1 MASKTRSSSAAGKRE
16 PSRVPN
22 YGSAGRM
29 LRALTAILSS
39 PRGRD
44 LDGLADELDVS
55 RKTAERY
62 AKVMLDA
69 VPAPDGQP
77 LLELVRA
84 DGGRPR
90 LRVRGSG
97 NVDSNAYQ
105 AASIFFALAALRTLE
120 GTIVYHGAGDVW
132 EKFKKS
138 LPSDARR
145 TLAHI
150 ERKFYYVPFAA
161 KDYTRLDDHLDAIL
175 RAVLKQQKL
184 AIRYRNASGR
194 RSRHEFEPYTVILY
208 RDALYVLGQSSRHRT
223 PVYLAIDRIE
233 EIERTGETFTLPPS
247 YSPRDVTRDV
257 PGIWSGSE
265 TQVTLRL
272 RGRAAELI
280 PERIVHPSQ
289 TFTPLRGGAT
299 LMRLTV
305 RGWQELAWW
314 VLSWG
319 GDVEVLEPA
328 EMRAFVRR
336 SVQAAARLYGD

>member
-1 MASKTRSSSAAGKRE
+1 MARKTRSSAARGRT

-29 LRALTAILSS
+29 LRALTTILSS

-62 AKVMLDA
+62 AKVMVDT

-90 LRVRGSG
+90 LRVRTGG

-105 AASIFFALAALRTLE
+105 AASVFFGLAALRSLQ
-120 GTIVYHGAGDVW
+120 GTIVHESAGEVW
-132 EKFKKS
+132 EKFKKG
-138 LPSDARR
+138 LPSDTRR
-145 TLAHI
+145 TLENI

-161 KDYTRLDDHLDAIL
+161 KDYSRCDDHLDAVL
-175 RAVLKQQKL
+175 RAVLHQRKL
-184 AIRYRNASGR
+184 DVRYRNATGR
-194 RSRHEFEPYTVILY
+194 RSRHEFEPYTVVLY
-208 RDALYVLGQSSRHRT
+208 RDALYVLGQSSRHKA
-223 PVYLAIDRIE
+223 PVYLAVDRIE
-233 EIERTGETFTLPPS
+233 EVRLGERFTLPPS

-289 TFTPLRGGAT
+289 SFTPLRGGAT

-319 GDVEVLEPA
+319 ADVEVLEPA

-336 SVQAAARLYGD
+336 SVQAAARLYAD